1 MLAEELFYNKQFSD
15 CLKLLDTIQQMFPKS
30 GHELALLAAV
40 ISRHQEKQDGQPHV
54 LSNDHLKRVL
64 PESDDEKVSWL
75 LLSWA
80 RLSNIESNVR
90 KHQK

>member
-1 MLAEELFYNKQFSD
+1 
-15 CLKLLDTIQQMFPKS
+15 MFPKS

-64 PESDDEKVSWL
+64 PESDDEKV
-75 LLSWA
+75 
-80 RLSNIESNVR
+80 N
-90 KHQK
+90 